1 MKKIL
6 LSMAVAAM
14 CFSGA
19 SAEDP
24 LYTLA
29 FNKDLNSEAVSGYL
43 ATTTFSV
50 TDNGLQFDM
59 VAFNN
64 NGNGG
69 GIANTSN
76 NQTPWDFIRCGRKNN
91 ASVATITTSTAV
103 NDKLT
108 KVIVNAKKN
117 KSGANDKITS
127 ATLLVSESTDFT
139 NAVSY
144 DFTDEVTAL
153 ATTGSD
159 ITINI
164 TTPEANRYYQL
175 KFDMPSNTNNGWLQV
190 NNVKFYGEAAA
201 PAAVATPTFEMVEQ
215 GEGFVVKISCATEGA
230 EIRYTD
236 DETTPTETSTLYTAP
251 IECWMAT
258 TYKAIAIKDGE
269 TSNVATFAAN
279 PPYVLD
285 GFTNLYDFMESMEP
299 DQKVPV
305 IINGGMTAIHQSGNY
320 MFVKAGSGFM
330 ASYMLVYGN
339 TGKTLANGDTFNR
352 LEGNFEVYN
361 DQPEIT
367 SPKIVGDVTAGTAVE
382 PEELYDLSEVAQYN
396 LNHYVSIENVN
407 ITAINGSSA
416 TLTDSEGNTC
426 ALFNRFAIELN
437 EEEGCKIIGFV
448 TKNRGTM
455 QIWPVEIVGGKI
467 VVAAPT
473 FTPASGSS
481 IPAQTEI
488 VITAEEGS
496 EIYYKVDGRDED
508 FILYEGYEYAM
519 TPGTLTIEAYAKV
532 GETASET
539 VTATYTVTKP
549 SPELAWINSEGDPV
563 SDVIWVIDG
572 TPEQQI
578 LPEPYGMIMGEPTLT
593 SSNPEVASINLEMM
607 GVEVHKVGETV
618 ITLSVEETY
627 QYAAGEASFL
637 LKVISKEDAQNITA
651 VVEFSNP
658 NNNKNFGASAKEQNW
673 ETTDGAFIFKAVAA
687 VSGNTTYPAVADG
700 QLKLYG
706 SSNNTITVTAPAGY
720 KIKEVS
726 FNKATGHKDY
736 QEWLPTVD
744 GEACTVEEAATQADE
759 VTITCGYSLPTAAEQ
774 VVIGCGGSTKH
785 IRLNSISFVLT
796 EAPSAIEGVEAEAAE
811 GVAEYYNLQG
821 VRVENPA
828 AGLYIRRQGG
838 KVAKVIIR

>member
-6 LSMAVAAM
+6 LSSLLLVGAMSMSAQNSADFNTLSENTSYGSYKTTNGWQLTNCACITSGLPSEAPQGTVAPTLNGKTSAVGSITSPTLEGGIGTLSFDYTNT
-14 CFSGA
+14 FSESNGVSLQIDIQQNGNTVKSEVLTNTSVA
-19 SAEDP
+19 QNT
-24 LYTLA
+24 LYSFTSQA
-29 FNKDLNSEAVSGYL
+29 FDVEGDFTILIKNLSPSKSTKNKDRVSIWNL
-43 ATTTFSV
+43 TW
-50 TDNGLQFDM
+50 
-59 VAFNN
+59 
-64 NGNGG
+64 
-69 GIANTSN
+69 TS
-76 NQTPWDFIRCGRKNN
+76 F
-91 ASVATITTSTAV
+91 
-103 NDKLT
+103 
-108 KVIVNAKKN
+108 
-117 KSGANDKITS
+117 
-127 ATLLVSESTDFT
+127 
-139 NAVSY
+139 
-144 DFTDEVTAL
+144 
-153 ATTGSD
+153 
-159 ITINI
+159 
-164 TTPEANRYYQL
+164 
-175 KFDMPSNTNNGWLQV
+175 
-190 NNVKFYGEAAA
+190 GEG
-201 PAAVATPTFEMVEQ
+201 PAVATPTFEMVEQ

-236 DETTPTETSTLYTAP
+236 DETTPTATSTLYTAP

-299 DQKVPV
+299 NQKVPV
-305 IINGGMTAIHQSGNY
+305 IINGGMTVIHQSGNY
-320 MFVKAGSGFM
+320 LFLKAGSSFM
-330 ASYMLVYGN
+330 ASYMLVFGN

-426 ALFNRFAIELN
+426 ALYNRFDIELN

-473 FTPASGSS
+473 FTPESGSS

-488 VITAEEGS
+488 VITAEEGA
-496 EIYYKVDGRDED
+496 EIYYKVEGRDED

-532 GETASET
+532 GETVSET

-549 SPELAWINSEGDPV
+549 SPELAWINSEGEPV
-563 SDVIWVIDG
+563 SEVIWVIDG

-593 SSNPEVASINLEMM
+593 SSNPEVASINMEYMS
-607 GVEVHKVGETV
+607 VEVHKVGETT
-618 ITLSVEETY
+618 ITLAVEETY
-627 QYAAGEASFL
+627 QYAAGEASFV

-658 NNNKNFGASAKEQNW
+658 NNDKNFGASAKEQNW
-673 ETTDGAFIFKAVAA
+673 ETTDGAFVFKAIAA
-687 VSGNTTYPAVADG
+687 VSGNTYPAVADG

-706 SSNNTITVTAPAGY
+706 SSNNTIAVTAPTGY

-736 QEWLPTVD
+736 QDWLPTVD
-744 GEACTVEEAATQADE
+744 GEACTVEEAATQADA
-759 VTITCGYSLPTAAEQ
+759 VTITCGYSLPAAAEQ
-774 VVIGCGGSTKH
+774 VIIGCGGSTKH

-796 EAPSAIEGVEAEAAE
+796 DAPSAIEGVEAEATD